1 MSPLLGRS
9 LAEGKEAMIRIL
21 RPWLAPLLG
30 LGGWLSLA
38 VAAQRDPLRANLARR
53 TLVLALGVCVGS
65 LLDALLTLGHLAHGG
80 TEANPWLARALTSS
94 TAWFLLLKMGLTGA
108 GVWIL
113 ATHHQCP
120 LAARGLNGVALVYG
134 AVLVY
139 HLLLYVRLV

>member
-1 MSPLLGRS
+1 MT
-9 LAEGKEAMIRIL
+9 RIL

-38 VAAQRDPLRANLARR
+38 VAAPRDPLRANLARR
-53 TLVLALGVCVGS
+53 TLVLALGVCIGS

-80 TEANPWLARALTSS
+80 AEANPWLAHALTYSP
-94 TAWFLLLKMGLTGA
+94 AWFLLLKMGLTGA

-113 ATHHQCP
+113 AAHRQYP